1 MNHCIMP
8 HETLRNAG
16 WQCQTTI
23 DEPRLSEIAEAY
35 RALGYEV
42 RVVQEGVTVGCGA
55 CDPAGA
61 GRVGTLYI
69 RRDLS
74 LSLAPTASIE
84 DEDLFA
90 L

>member
-1 MNHCIMP
+1 MRSDMDV
-8 HETLRNAG
+8 EVLRNAG
-16 WQCQTTI
+16 WQCQTTM
-23 DEPRLSEIAEAY
+23 DEPRLSEIVEAY

-42 RVVQEGVTVGCGA
+42 QVVQEGVTVGCGA

-74 LSLAPTASIE
+74 LAPAASIE